1 MLMFRVFHDV
11 LTICFFFSMMIV
23 RIESRLQAR
32 FVGAPAQV
40 LLYVVMV
47 DILGALILGPVAVQ
61 RDW

>member
-1 MLMFRVFHDV
+1 
-11 LTICFFFSMMIV
+11 MMIV